1 MVASVARGSPSV
13 LRIGAALPDPPFELP
28 AGRGASGF
36 DPEMM
41 RAVAERLGRR
51 YELVRYTGGDF
62 DGIFAGL
69 DAGEYDVVASGAT
82 ITDHRR
88 SLARFCRPYVRS
100 GQSLVVAT
108 AHGVDPINSV
118 DDLDGRTLGVQRG
131 NTSEPVAMAL
141 RRDGKVGEVRHYDYG
156 DVVRALDDVAAGT
169 IDAFMKL
176 APVMRWLLRDRTDL
190 QVAQTGITD
199 ERLGVAVALADAK
212 LAGQIDG
219 ALDDMRAD
227 GTLTALGTR
236 WVQSDDPTSGTQVIT

>member
-1 MVASVARGSPSV
+1 M
-13 LRIGAALPDPPFELP
+13 LRVGAALPDPPFEFP

-36 DPEMM
+36 DPEVM
-41 RAVAERLGRR
+41 RVVAERLGRR

-82 ITDHRR
+82 ITEHRR
-88 SLARFCRPYVRS
+88 NLARFCRPYVRS
-100 GQSLVVAT
+100 GQSLVVAS
-108 AHGVDPINSV
+108 AHDVHPINSV
-118 DDLDGRTLGVQRG
+118 DDLAGRTLGVQRG

-141 RRDGKVGEVRHYDYG
+141 RGDGKVGKVRHYDY
-156 DVVRALDDVAAGT
+156 DDIVHALDDVAAGK

-176 APVMRWLLRDRTDL
+176 APVVRWLLRDRNDL

-199 ERLGVAVALADAK
+199 ERLGVAVALADEK
-212 LAGQIDG
+212 LAEQIDG

-227 GTLTALGTR
+227 GTLASIGAQWL
-236 WVQSDDPTSGTQVIT
+236 QSDDPTSGTRVIT